1 MPADPSESGPSPS
14 PAGPRRALAGDLV
27 RRRLDNGL
35 DVVLLPRPGL
45 PLVAINLWYHV
56 GSKNERPG
64 RTGLAHLFEH
74 MLFQGSENVATNGHF
89 RHVQEVG
96 GVANGSTW
104 FDRTNYFETLPAH
117 HLELGL
123 WLESD
128 RMGFFLPGLD
138 EEKLENQRQ
147 VVMNERRERIDNQPY
162 GRAFERLHELLY
174 PGDHPY
180 GWPVIGYMDDI
191 AAATLDE
198 VRAFFATHYAPDNAV
213 LTLAG
218 DFDAKAAWDL
228 VGTWFGPIPP
238 AAAPRHPVSVPGPP
252 PAGERRETLPDRV
265 ALTRIY
271 RGWRVPGFGE
281 AGWYAADLLATILTG
296 GRSSPLYEDLVRRE
310 QLAQDVSAFVL
321 PTELEATF
329 GIVATVRPGAD
340 PEAVETA
347 IDRHLER
354 IRRGE
359 TTTEE
364 RHRALNQKA
373 SGLFAELESLGSL
386 ADRLSMLTTY
396 RGDPA
401 LIDRQ
406 MESYLAVEAADLAG
420 LVGRHLGPERRAVV
434 VVVPA
439 EPAA

>member
-1 MPADPSESGPSPS
+1 MPAGPSEPGASPL

-74 MLFQGSENVATNGHF
+74 MLFQGSENVSTNGHF

-117 HLELGL
+117 YLELGL

-147 VVMNERRERIDNQPY
+147 VVMNERRERVDNQPY

-174 PGDHPY
+174 PDGHPY
-180 GWPVIGYMDDI
+180 GWPVIGYMDDV
-191 AAATLDE
+191 AAASLDE
-198 VRAFFATHYAPDNAV
+198 VRDFFATHYAPDNAV

-218 DFDAKAAWDL
+218 DFEVEAAWDL
-228 VGTWFGPIPP
+228 VNAWFGPIP
-238 AAAPRHPVSVPGPP
+238 AAEAARPGVSLPDAP
-252 PAGERRETLPDRV
+252 PAGECRETLPDRV

-271 RGWRVPGFGE
+271 RGWRVPVFGE
-281 AGWYAADLLATILTG
+281 ADWYAADLLATILTG

-310 QLAQDVSAFVL
+310 ELAQDVSAFVL

-329 GIVATVRPGAD
+329 GVVATVRPGAD
-340 PEAVETA
+340 PEAVEA
-347 IDRHLER
+347 VIDRHLER
-354 IRRGE
+354 IHRGE
-359 TTTEE
+359 VAEE
-364 RHRALNQKA
+364 ELRRALNQKA
-373 SGLFAELESLGSL
+373 SGLCAELESLGSL
-386 ADRLSMLTTY
+386 ADRLSMLATY
-396 RGDPA
+396 HDDPA
-401 LIDRQ
+401 LIDHQ
-406 MESYLAVEAADLAG
+406 MESYLAVGATELAG
-420 LVGRHLGPERRAVV
+420 LVGRHLGVERRAVV
-434 VVVPA
+434 VVVPE
-439 EPAA
+439 EPSS